1 MNSTPQEYFQRV
13 FAWRF
18 DCNDVQ
24 TSFLLDFAELE
35 RIWTQDAA
43 ELRSEL
49 DADHDIA
56 PPQVA
61 QAELYPGLGQTGG
74 RYDRRPPQ
82 LQLIADA
89 HPPAEQRTRLE
100 LDTGFA
106 DASPEQL
113 AALVGFAFLHRGRPA
128 TQQHPGGLSSYDYAA
143 QRELTVARS
152 LTWDFFAAC
161 RELPS
166 APVVWREMWGDA
178 ADVLGFL
185 LWARRLGRAGITLS
199 GPQWAA
205 VLGVSEATVWRYLQR
220 LERGGYLIRLRRYKP
235 GLNGRPVALTS
246 NWYAFGPAALAS
258 LRQLD
263 APEAAVKRAR
273 LRVKRRH
280 LRALGRRRGVDL
292 LRGYQ
297 WPSRAAY
304 AAQVCTGY
312 LAARD
317 RDRERWQLFQEGI
330 APVDFTTSY
339 RPGFVFELEP
349 GDPLERRLV
358 GGELVEVV
366 DQGDVSVIEVSDAGR
381 PAPAPDAGSVA
392 EVSIDRERR
401 IAGRENRQRHAR
413 RSERRGDD
421 RGQRRAG
428 EVGEEVN
435 DAADTRRGRAHD
447 GCVAPPPGPI
457 TMSAF
462 FRRCAD
468 ARSGAVGAVS
478 RRESRGEITISQMD
492 GPPLERAE
500 RIKGLAPGARD
511 TGPPRAAAAPPAR
524 PATDGGPLEGT
535 KNAKAAVLLAGLDPR
550 LRAAALALAQAAGF
564 EVELSRA
571 EDAV

>member
-1 MNSTPQEYFQRV
+1 MHSTPQEYFQRV

-18 DCNDVQ
+18 DCSDTQ

-43 ELRSEL
+43 ELRTEL

-61 QAELYPGLGQTGG
+61 QAATYPGLGQTGG

-89 HPPAEQRTRLE
+89 HPPAEQQTRLE
-100 LDTGFA
+100 LETGFE

-128 TQQHPGGLSSYDYAA
+128 TQQHPGGLSSHDYAA

-152 LTWDFFAAC
+152 LTWDFFVNC

-166 APVVWREMWGDA
+166 APIVWREMWGDA

-185 LWARRLGRAGITLS
+185 LWARRLGRVGITLS

-263 APEAAVKRAR
+263 APEPSVKRAR

-330 APVDFTTSY
+330 APVDFATSF

-349 GDPLERRLV
+349 GDPLEHRLV

-366 DQGDVSVIEVSDAGR
+366 DQGDVSVVEVSHTRR
-381 PAPAPDAGSVA
+381 PAPAPDVGRVA
-392 EVSIDRERR
+392 EFRVDRERR
-401 IAGRENRQRHAR
+401 IARRENRQRHAR
-413 RSERRGDD
+413 ASERGGDD
-421 RGQRRAG
+421 RGQRRGAG
-428 EVGEEVN
+428 VHGGEEVD
-435 DAADTRRGRAHD
+435 DAADARRCVAHD
-447 GCVAPPPGPI
+447 EGVAPPPGPI
-457 TMSAF
+457 TMTAF

-468 ARSGAVGAVS
+468 AHPGALGAVT
-478 RRESRGEITISQMD
+478 RRESRREITISRWD

-500 RIKGLAPGARD
+500 RVKGLAPGARD
-511 TGPPRAAAAPPAR
+511 TGPPRVAAAPPSQ
-524 PATDGGPLEGT
+524 PAADGGPLEGVKT
-535 KNAKAAVLLAGLDPR
+535 AKTAVLLAGLDPR
-550 LRAAALALAQAAGF
+550 LRAAALALAQVNGL
-564 EVELSRA
+564 EVDS
-571 EDAV
+571 

>member
-18 DCNDVQ
+18 DCSDVQ

-35 RIWTQDAA
+35 RIWTQDAG
-43 ELRSEL
+43 ELRAEL

-56 PPQVA
+56 RPQPA

-82 LQLIADA
+82 LTLIADA
-89 HPPAEQRTRLE
+89 HPPAEQRTRLD

-106 DASPEQL
+106 DATPEQL
-113 AALVGFAFLHRGRPA
+113 AALVGFAYLHRGRPA
-128 TQQHPGGLSSYDYAA
+128 TERHPGGLSSYDYAA

-166 APVVWREMWGDA
+166 APVVWREQWGDA

-185 LWARRLGRAGITLS
+185 LWARRLGRVGITLS
-199 GPQWAA
+199 GPQWAT
-205 VLGVSEATVWRYLQR
+205 VLDVSEATVWRFMQK
-220 LERGGYLIRLRRYKP
+220 LERGGFLIRLRRYKP
-235 GLNGRPVALTS
+235 GLNGRPVALAS

-258 LRQLD
+258 LRELD

-317 RDRERWQLFQEGI
+317 RDRERWELFEQGI
-330 APVDFTTSY
+330 APVDFTTAY

-366 DQGDVSVIEVSDAGR
+366 DQGDVSVVEVLDAGR
-381 PAPAPDAGSVA
+381 PAPAPDAGRVA
-392 EVSIDRERR
+392 EVRLDRERR
-401 IAGRENRQRHAR
+401 IARREHRQRDAR
-413 RSERRGDD
+413 PSERRGDD
-421 RGQRRAG
+421 RGQRR
-428 EVGEEVN
+428 EVRGRGVGLGEEVN
-435 DAADTRRGRAHD
+435 DAADARRGRVAHG
-447 GCVAPPPGPI
+447 GCVAPAPGPI
-457 TMSAF
+457 TMTAF

-468 ARSGAVGAVS
+468 ARPGGVGAVTQ
-478 RRESRGEITISQMD
+478 RESRGEITISGRD

-511 TGPPRAAAAPPAR
+511 TGPPRKAAAPPGP
-524 PATDGGPLEGT
+524 PATGAGPLEGAKT
-535 KNAKAAVLLAGLDPR
+535 SKAAVLLAGLDPR
-550 LRAAALALAQAAGF
+550 LRAAALALAQVKGF
-564 EVELSRA
+564 EV
-571 EDAV
+571 D